1 MDALRRT
8 HRRQNR
14 LISTLEPTMVV
25 MLSAYL
31 KPAVTRAINPIARG
45 ALRIG
50 LTPNAVTVAGAL
62 GLVSSALYF
71 YPRQEFFV
79 GTLVISFFA
88 LSDLFDGAMARISQ
102 SGASKWGGF
111 LDSTIDR
118 ITDSAILIGLILALL
133 DSNDPLIPVALGA
146 LVVGTLVP
154 YIRAKAESMGIECTG
169 GIAERTERLIIALT
183 AIGFEGLGIPYAL
196 AIGVWVLLIL
206 SVVTVIQR
214 VLIVKAAL

>member
-1 MDALRRT
+1 
-8 HRRQNR
+8 
-14 LISTLEPTMVV
+14 MVV

-50 LTPNAVTVAGAL
+50 LTPNAVTFVGAL

-79 GTLVISFFA
+79 GTLFISFFA
-88 LSDLFDGAMARISQ
+88 LSDLFDGTMARISQ

-118 ITDSAILIGLILALL
+118 MTDSAILIGLILALL

-196 AIGVWVLLIL
+196 TIGVWALFALAA
-206 SVVTVIQR
+206 VTVVQR
-214 VLIVKAAL
+214 ILIVKAAL